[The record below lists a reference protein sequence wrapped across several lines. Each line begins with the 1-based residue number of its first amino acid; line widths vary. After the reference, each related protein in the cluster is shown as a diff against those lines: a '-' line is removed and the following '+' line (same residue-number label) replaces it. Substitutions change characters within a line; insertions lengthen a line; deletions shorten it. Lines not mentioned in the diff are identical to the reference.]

1 MRPTVVC
8 VSAPTLWEEGRMSGS
23 RTTRLAVLASV
34 LVIGLDV
41 AATGRVGVLF
51 DLAFVLVC
59 VAAAL
64 AVRPADFFTVGVLPP
79 ILLLCLCT
87 ALSVLDRSALAARG
101 DGFVQGLVSG
111 LAHHAGALAAGYA
124 LALGVLA
131 MRHRVMQRR
140 SGRQAVNSA
149 AAEETGYS
157 NRPASPAPYLT
168 TSGTPDDRSTTV
180 VGSEPHSPESTT
192 ASNA

>member
-1 MRPTVVC
+1 
-8 VSAPTLWEEGRMSGS
+8 MSGS

-34 LVIGLDV
+34 LVIALDV
-41 AATGRVGVLF
+41 AVSGRVGVLF

-59 VAAAL
+59 VGAAL
-64 AVRPADFFTVGVLPP
+64 AVRPADFFTAGVLPP
-79 ILLLCLCT
+79 ILLLGLCT
-87 ALSVLDRSALAARG
+87 ALSVLDRGALSAHG

-131 MRHRVMQRR
+131 MRHRVVQRR
-140 SGRQAVNSA
+140 SDRRTGGGV
-149 AAEETGYS
+149 AAEEEGYS

-168 TSGTPDDRSTTV
+168 TSGTPEDRSTTV
-180 VGSEPHSPESTT
+180 VGSEPHSPESRT

>member
-1 MRPTVVC
+1 MRPTVVS

-34 LVIGLDV
+34 LVIALDV
-41 AATGRVGVLF
+41 AVSGRVGLLF
-51 DLAFVLVC
+51 DLTFVLVC
-59 VAAAL
+59 VGAAL
-64 AVRPADFFTVGVLPP
+64 AVRPADFFTAGVLPP
-79 ILLLCLCT
+79 ILLLGLCS
-87 ALSVLDRSALAARG
+87 ALSVLDRGALAARG

-131 MRHRVMQRR
+131 MRHRVIQRR
-140 SGRQAVNSA
+140 SGRRTADGDV
-149 AAEETGYS
+149 AEEGYS

-168 TSGTPDDRSTTV
+168 TSGIPEDRSTTV
-180 VGSEPHSPESTT
+180 VGSEPHSPESRT